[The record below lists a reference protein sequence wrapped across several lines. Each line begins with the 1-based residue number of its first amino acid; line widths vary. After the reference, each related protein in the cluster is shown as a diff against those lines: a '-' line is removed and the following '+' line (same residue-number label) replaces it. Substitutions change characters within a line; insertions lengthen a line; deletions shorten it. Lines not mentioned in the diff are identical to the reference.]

1 MRRSVELSGIRSLP
15 VVVTVPVRSQI
26 RACHDVIKGGR
37 KPLRPVILARCEGSL
52 YAVDGLDTLEAC
64 RAAGLKKASCMV
76 TDARDIPE
84 AVLLHVGLCR
94 RLPVNP
100 FLVVDAVGWASE
112 RGAECAGLEPQ
123 FARLARLPLHGDVR
137 KIFDKWI
144 LRLAERLDT
153 LPPFWHI
160 FGPLSEI
167 RADEQSRAL
176 NSVMAFVHATGT
188 SPDASSLRAILNQFA
203 PKRGTTDHV
212 AGIEG
217 EGKMMPPAK
226 PAQNGADTLPDT
238 SRVSCECG
246 RQWYVDT
253 KNSSVRRVEDSENMV
268 VLTDS
273 GEPVYA
279 MPQTVAEHLDVG
291 GSPVH
296 HYVIPGMLP
305 AVLVSKKPLDGR
317 VIGRVSC
324 ALNSP
329 EQDHADSDTDVCQ

>member
-1 MRRSVELSGIRSLP
+1 MRRNIDLSEIRSLP

-26 RACHDVIKGGR
+26 NTCHDAIKGGR
-37 KPLRPVILARCEGSL
+37 EPLRPVILARCNGSL

-64 RAAGLKKASCMV
+64 RAAGLDKVSCV
-76 TDARDIPE
+76 VIHTRGIPE

-100 FLVVDAVGWASE
+100 FLVMEAVGWASE

-123 FARLARLPLHGDVR
+123 FARLARLPLHGDVKETFNR
-137 KIFDKWI
+137 WI
-144 LRLAERLDT
+144 LRLAERLET

-167 RADEQSRAL
+167 RADEQSKAL

-203 PKRGTTDHV
+203 PKKGTADHV

-217 EGKMMPPAK
+217 EGGTAPPVK
-226 PAQNGADTLPDT
+226 PAQAGADAVPGA

-253 KNSSVRRVEDSENMV
+253 KNSSVRRVNESENMV
-268 VLTDS
+268 VLTDG

-291 GSPVH
+291 GSPVY
-296 HYVIPGMLP
+296 HYTIPDTFP
-305 AVLVSKKPLDGR
+305 AVLVSKKPLNDE
-317 VIGRVSC
+317 VIGRVSS
-324 ALNSP
+324 ALNAP
-329 EQDHADSDTDVCQ
+329 E